1 MKDISA
7 KYIHLHTH
15 QKKKKQASKPSNKT
29 QKTKRFF
36 FNQRKINFL
45 EHPALKKNMPNTCS

>member
-15 QKKKKQASKPSNKT
+15 QKKKKESKQTEQQNPKNQT
-29 QKTKRFF
+29 IF